1 MAKKPPSIAEQILYL
16 EADLEQKNA
25 ELKEYERLFDRYL
38 KMTFGMD
45 KKAIEKLILESRKTA
60 STVPVKLPA
69 ARGVDDDFQNGDTS
83 SEGGTPS
90 AF

>member
-1 MAKKPPSIAEQILYL
+1 MAKKPQSIAEQILDL

-45 KKAIEKLILESRKTA
+45 KKAIEKLILESHKTA
-60 STVPVKLPA
+60 TTMPVKLPA
-69 ARGVDDDFQNGDTS
+69 AHGVDDDFQNGDTS